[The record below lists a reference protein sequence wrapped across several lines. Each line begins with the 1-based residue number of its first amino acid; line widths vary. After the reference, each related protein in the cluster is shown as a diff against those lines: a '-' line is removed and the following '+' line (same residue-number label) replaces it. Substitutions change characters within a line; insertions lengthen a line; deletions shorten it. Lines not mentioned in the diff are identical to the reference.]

1 MSTTNLITKKVKIT
15 EDIKL
20 YIDKS
25 VKKTTENKKA
35 SIELIEK
42 PLNQSNKIFL
52 TKSNHLSKPL
62 ICWTR
67 Y

>member
-20 YIDKS
+20 YIDNS

-42 PLNQSNKIFL
+42 PLNQSNKIFS
-52 TKSNHLSKPL
+52 TKSSHLSKPL

>member
-42 PLNQSNKIFL
+42 PLNQSNKIFFNKKQPSFKAINML
-52 TKSNHLSKPL
+52 D
-62 ICWTR
+62 
-67 Y
+67 